1 VEFVVDYLGRH
12 LFPCTQSGKPNSQEI
27 QSIHEKGTI
36 SGPFPHSYILPAQNL
51 SGWSDDMIIELPNKF
66 VADIQVVAPSKGM
79 IATIFNEMK
88 MIVTRQSK

>member
-1 VEFVVDYLGRH
+1 
-12 LFPCTQSGKPNSQEI
+12 
-27 QSIHEKGTI
+27 
-36 SGPFPHSYILPAQNL
+36 
-51 SGWSDDMIIELPNKF
+51 MIIELPNKF